1 MHTSPTQRMG
11 AKLVWR
17 LRSAS
22 VANQLWAV
30 GMVTGCLRVCCAI
43 LPPVGPGRRRSWR
56 VGTERSLVSLSLV
69 GWQRRDLHHIIA
81 GMGSNRTLPHCG
93 WKDGVLQCE
102 SFLGL
107 DATNKVNTARR
118 GKQNVDVPNGIKRK
132 RPGVND
138 VRQCVEKAPRR
149 RKHSTNQANYGGNPS
164 SQVPRLPPVALVLH

>member
-1 MHTSPTQRMG
+1 MHESLAHELG
-11 AKLVWR
+11 ANFCWR
-17 LRSAS
+17 RRSAGL
-22 VANQLWAV
+22 ANWLWAV
-30 GMVTGCLRVCCAI
+30 GKATGRFLACCTF
-43 LPPVGPGRRRSWR
+43 LPSVGPGRRRSWR

-132 RPGVND
+132 RPGVNE